1 MVVQI
6 LTNYKIPTKY
16 YVTIR
21 PNKHSESPKSNAT
34 YSEAA
39 NTQTKGENISRKL
52 KLERYENN

>member
-1 MVVQI
+1 MVVQV

-39 NTQTKGENISRKL
+39 NTQTKGENISR
-52 KLERYENN
+52 